1 MAYTTV
7 NKSTSHFNTILYTG
21 DASSSRS
28 ITGVG
33 FQPDLVWVKTR
44 NASNPHLLSDV
55 VRGTNNNLQTNS
67 NSVASTS
74 YSQGWVS
81 AFGADGYTAQAGSGG
96 DNDINGNTN
105 TYVAWNWKAGGAGSS
120 NSDGSITSTVSA
132 NTTAGISIVKWT
144 GDNYTSSSTIGHGL
158 GAVPKL
164 IIIKNLDNADD
175 WYVYA
180 SEVGAGGYLKLNDVA
195 VATSSTGWM
204 NSSTAPTNQV
214 FTQTSTFWSANS
226 NNYIAYCFAEVPG
239 FSKFGKY
246 TANDAD
252 YPNSPFIY
260 TGFKPQFIMFKN
272 ISDANAACDW
282 TITDNKR
289 RTYNPTNKK
298 LYANE
303 NLGDQSDEICN
314 LLSNGFKLDNST
326 EDLNYS
332 TKSYL
337 YFAFGQSLVGSNN
350 VPNTAW

>member
-7 NKSTSHFNTILYTG
+7 NKSTAHFNTKLYDGNGSTN
-21 DASSSRS
+21 A

-33 FQPDLVWVKTR
+33 FQPDWTWTKRRDNTGNHSLYD
-44 NASNPHLLSDV
+44 S
-55 VRGTNNNLQTNS
+55 VRGVTKRIETDTTDTENT
-67 NSVASTS
+67 VATS
-74 YSQGWVS
+74 LT
-81 AFGADGYTAQAGSGG
+81 AFDSDGFTLGSGG
-96 DNDINGNTN
+96 DSNGNSE
-105 TYVAWNWKAGGAGSS
+105 TYVAWNWKAGGASSS

-132 NTTAGISIVKWT
+132 NTTSGFSIVKWN
-144 GDNYTSSSTIGHGL
+144 GSNYSSSSTIGHGL

-175 WYVYA
+175 WYMYA
-180 SEVGAGGYLKLNDVA
+180 SEVGAGGYLKLNSVA

-214 FTQTSTFWSANS
+214 FTQTSTFWGTS
-226 NNYIAYCFAEVPG
+226 NYNYVAYCFAEVPG

-252 YPNSPFIY
+252 YPGSPFIY

-272 ISDANAACDW
+272 ISDANASCDW

>member
-7 NKSTSHFNTILYTG
+7 NKSTSHFNTKLYDGTG
-21 DASSSRS
+21 STQS

-33 FQPDLVWVKTR
+33 FQPDWTWIKYRGGTGGHNLFD
-44 NASNPHLLSDV
+44 S
-55 VRGTNNNLQTNS
+55 VRGATKRIRTNS
-67 NSVASTS
+67 TATE
-74 YSQGWVS
+74 
-81 AFGADGYTAQAGSGG
+81 ATGADTLTGFISDGFSLGADTTGDGVNISGYS
-96 DNDINGNTN
+96 N
-105 TYVAWNWKAGGAGSS
+105 VSWNWKAGGASSS
-120 NSDGSITSTVSA
+120 NSDGDITSTVSA
-132 NTTAGISIVKWT
+132 NTTAGFSIVKWN
-144 GDNYTSSSTIGHGL
+144 GSNYTSSSTIGHGL

-180 SEVGAGGYLKLNDVA
+180 SEVGAGGYLKLNSVA

-214 FTQTSTFWSANS
+214 FTQTSTFWGTS
-226 NNYIAYCFAEVPG
+226 NYDYIAYCFAEVPG

-246 TANDAD
+246 TANDSD
-252 YPNSPFIY
+252 YPGSPFVY

-289 RTYNPTNKK
+289 RLYNPTNKK

-303 NLGDQSDEICN
+303 DLGDQSDEICN

-337 YFAFGQSLVGSNN
+337 YFAFGQSIVGTNN
-350 VPNTAW
+350 VPCTGW

>member
-7 NKSTSHFNTILYTG
+7 NKSTAHFNTKLYDGNGGTQ
-21 DASSSRS
+21 S

-33 FQPDLVWVKTR
+33 FQPDLIWAKARDASEAHDWVDSVRGNTKYISSNST
-44 NASNPHLLSDV
+44 NTETTASNGVTAFDSDGFSLGL
-55 VRGTNNNLQTNS
+55 R
-67 NSVASTS
+67 TS
-74 YSQGWVS
+74 IN
-81 AFGADGYTAQAGSGG
+81 GSGM
-96 DNDINGNTN
+96 TFV
-105 TYVAWNWKAGGAGSS
+105 TWNWKAGGAGSS

-252 YPNSPFIY
+252 YPGSPFIY

-272 ISDANAACDW
+272 ISDANASCDW

-303 NLGDQSDEICN
+303 TLGDQSDEICN

>member
-7 NKSTSHFNTILYTG
+7 DKSTSHFNTILYTG
-21 DASSSRS
+21 NGSSQN

-33 FQPDLVWVKTR
+33 FQPDINWLKSR
-44 NASNPHLLSDV
+44 SDTSDHNV
-55 VRGTNNNLQTNS
+55 VDAVRTSSKYLKTNS
-67 NSVASTS
+67 QDVEATS
-74 YSQGWVS
+74 ATGVS
-81 AFGADGYTAQAGSGG
+81 GFLADGFSVGS
-96 DNDINGNTN
+96 DQTTNKNTSDF
-105 TYVAWNWKAGGAGSS
+105 VSWNWKAGGAGSS
-120 NSDGSITSTVSA
+120 NSDGDITSTVSA
-132 NTTAGISIVKWT
+132 NTTAGISIVKWN
-144 GDNYTSSSTIGHGL
+144 GSNYTSSSTIGHGL

-164 IIIKNLDNADD
+164 IIIKNLGNADD

-204 NSSTAPTNQV
+204 SSTAPTNQV
-214 FTQTSTFWSANS
+214 FTQTSTFWGTS
-226 NNYIAYCFAEVPG
+226 NYDYIAYCFAEVRG

-246 TANDAD
+246 TANDQD
-252 YPNSPFIY
+252 YSNSPFIY

-272 ISDANAACDW
+272 ISDANAACDY

-303 NLGDQSDEICN
+303 TLGDQSDEICN
-314 LLSNGFKLDNST
+314 LYSNGFKLDNST

-332 TKSYL
+332 TKNYL
-337 YFAFGQSLVGSNN
+337 YFAFGQSLVGSNGT
-350 VPNTAW
+350 PCTGW

>member
-7 NKSTSHFNTILYTG
+7 DKSTSHFNTILYTG
-21 DASSSRS
+21 NGSSQN

-33 FQPDLVWVKTR
+33 FQPDINWLKSR
-44 NASNPHLLSDV
+44 SDTSDHNV
-55 VRGTNNNLQTNS
+55 VDAVRTSSKYLKTNS
-67 NSVASTS
+67 QDVEATS
-74 YSQGWVS
+74 ATGVS
-81 AFGADGYTAQAGSGG
+81 GFLADGFSVGS
-96 DNDINGNTN
+96 DQTTNKNTSDF
-105 TYVAWNWKAGGAGSS
+105 VSWNWKAGGAGSS
-120 NSDGSITSTVSA
+120 NSDGDITSTVSA
-132 NTTAGISIVKWT
+132 NTTSGFSIVKWT

-272 ISDANAACDW
+272 ISDANAACDC

-332 TKSYL
+332 TKNYL
-337 YFAFGQSLVGSNN
+337 YFAFGQSLVGSNGT
-350 VPNTAW
+350 PCTGW

>member
-7 NKSTSHFNTILYTG
+7 DKSTSHFNTILYTG
-21 DASSSRS
+21 NGSSQN

-33 FQPDLVWVKTR
+33 FQPDINWLKSR
-44 NASNPHLLSDV
+44 SDTSDHNV
-55 VRGTNNNLQTNS
+55 VDAVRTSSKYLKTNS
-67 NSVASTS
+67 QDVEATS
-74 YSQGWVS
+74 ATGVS
-81 AFGADGYTAQAGSGG
+81 GFLADGFSVGS
-96 DNDINGNTN
+96 DQTTNKNTSDF
-105 TYVAWNWKAGGAGSS
+105 VSWNWKAGGAGSS
-120 NSDGSITSTVSA
+120 NSDGDITSTVSA
-132 NTTAGISIVKWT
+132 NTTAGISIVKWN
-144 GDNYTSSSTIGHGL
+144 GSNYTSSSTIGHGL

-164 IIIKNLDNADD
+164 IIIKNLGNADD

-252 YPNSPFIY
+252 YPGSPFVY

-282 TITDNKR
+282 TITDIKR

-298 LYANE
+298 LYPNTSDAE
-303 NLGDQSDEICN
+303 ASDEIAN
-314 LLSNGFKLDNST
+314 LLSNGFKLDNSIG
-326 EDLNYS
+326 EINYS
-332 TKSYL
+332 TNQYI
-337 YFAFGQSLVGSNN
+337 YAAFGQSLVGSNN
-350 VPNTAW
+350 VPCTAW

>member
-7 NKSTSHFNTILYTG
+7 DKSTSHFNTILYTG
-21 DASSSRS
+21 NGSSQN

-33 FQPDLVWVKTR
+33 FQPDINWLKSR
-44 NASNPHLLSDV
+44 SDTSDHNV
-55 VRGTNNNLQTNS
+55 VDAVRTSSKYLKTNS
-67 NSVASTS
+67 QDVEATS
-74 YSQGWVS
+74 ATGVS
-81 AFGADGYTAQAGSGG
+81 GFLADGFSVGS
-96 DNDINGNTN
+96 DQTTNKNTSDF
-105 TYVAWNWKAGGAGSS
+105 VSWNWKAGGAGSS
-120 NSDGSITSTVSA
+120 NSDGDITSTVSA
-132 NTTAGISIVKWT
+132 NTTSGFSIVKWT

-332 TKSYL
+332 TKNYL
-337 YFAFGQSLVGSNN
+337 YFAFGQSLVGSNGT
-350 VPNTAW
+350 PCTGW

>member
-7 NKSTSHFNTILYTG
+7 DKSTSHFNTILYTG
-21 DASSSRS
+21 NGSSQN

-33 FQPDLVWVKTR
+33 FQPDINWIKSR
-44 NASNPHLLSDV
+44 SDTSDHNV
-55 VRGTNNNLQTNS
+55 VDAVRTSSKYLKTNS
-67 NSVASTS
+67 QDVEATS
-74 YSQGWVS
+74 ATGVS
-81 AFGADGYTAQAGSGG
+81 GFLADGFSVGS
-96 DNDINGNTN
+96 DQTTNKNTSDF
-105 TYVAWNWKAGGAGSS
+105 VSWNWKAGGAGSS
-120 NSDGSITSTVSA
+120 NSDGDITSTVSA
-132 NTTAGISIVKWT
+132 NTTAGISIVKWN
-144 GDNYTSSSTIGHGL
+144 GSNYTSSSTIGHGL

-164 IIIKNLDNADD
+164 IIIKNLGNADD

-314 LLSNGFKLDNST
+314 LLSNGFKLDNSIG
-326 EDLNYS
+326 EINYS
-332 TKSYL
+332 TNQYI
-337 YFAFGQSLVGSNN
+337 YAAFGQSLVGSNN